1 MRPRFKQIELCFWN
15 LAIPLLTRSQMV
27 PTVIQNSLRIYQNK
41 KLLYQIAVVTVIACA
56 GFATGLLAY
65 SVSLFFL

>member
-1 MRPRFKQIELCFWN
+1 
-15 LAIPLLTRSQMV
+15 MV
-27 PTVIQNSLRIYQNK
+27 RTVIQNSLRIYQNK

>member
-1 MRPRFKQIELCFWN
+1 MNSLFKQIELCFWN
-15 LAIPLLTRSQMV
+15 IAIPVLTRSQIV
-27 PTVIQNSLRIYQNK
+27 RVIIQNSLRIYQNK

-65 SVSLFFL
+65 SVSLFFV